1 MAMLHKLMA
10 WLSPIPDMPWWQF
23 YLRCAWVV
31 LRLLAAYCLAEQ
43 VSPFFYQRF

>member
-1 MAMLHKLMA
+1 MHPKLTA
-10 WLSPIPDMPWWQF
+10 WLTPIPDMPGWQF

-31 LRLLAAYCLAEQ
+31 LHLLVAYCLADQ